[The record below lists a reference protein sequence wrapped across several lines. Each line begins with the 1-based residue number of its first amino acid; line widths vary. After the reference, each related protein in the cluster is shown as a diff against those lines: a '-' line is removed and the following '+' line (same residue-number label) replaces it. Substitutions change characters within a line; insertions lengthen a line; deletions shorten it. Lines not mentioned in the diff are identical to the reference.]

1 MATRTWTAVMLVPLA
16 ASMAIG
22 HVGEAAAKPK
32 GDRMAKEARA
42 KADKRADVNA
52 VKPNK
57 PVRIKAP
64 PKPGVKTVV
73 APGTWRVHRHRGN
86 SPLFEPGREKEWVQH
101 PGPGK
106 RPVIKRHG
114 PPGKGKA
121 KGHR

>member
-1 MATRTWTAVMLVPLA
+1 MNTGMKLLLTAALAVSLLVPVAALA
-16 ASMAIG
+16 QG
-22 HVGEAAAKPK
+22 KQPP
-32 GDRMAKEARA
+32 AKEARGQA
-42 KADKRADVNA
+42 KAAKVMKVDTK
-52 VKPNK
+52 KPK

-86 SPLFEPGREKEWVQH
+86 SPLFEPGREKEWVEH

-106 RPVIKRHG
+106 RPVIKRQG
-114 PPGKGKA
+114 PPGKGMA